1 MGNETLAAVKQKL
14 AAMKKIEATGFTDPG
29 KAADYFREKET
40 ILEDIVKALEMATET
55 QGQETEALK
64 STVKSLRDEMKGR
77 AANPRELSR
86 RELLYNLGKG
96 IAAAWA
102 GNHKALADLSFSPNL
117 KAAENWT
124 NPRDVSWGEK
134 GWNIVEK
141 APLGTPMGNIT
152 TNDQYL
158 INPIYETEIMQDA
171 AKKSVMMGLVRHRPM
186 MGPSIF
192 LPTRNRGGVELH
204 WLTAYGQQITGSK
217 PQGAQRVELKAYTL
231 AGFIPWYDEFEE
243 DVFTDL
249 GSIFLDE
256 FTESYGQEFDRQ
268 CLLADEDPFTGAMK
282 ADGVTTVTLGS
293 ADIADLTWKDF
304 RDAVYKVPAEER
316 KDCAWFLNETVL
328 NHIANIEDS
337 EGRPIWRRPTEAM
350 PGKLDLYPYHEVSIM
365 PQLAD
370 IGANTPFAIFMN
382 PKRIQHGDRK
392 GIEIKKFD
400 QTTESMQYGELFLRF
415 RKRDGFLVTRPVG
428 NMVILKTKAASGG
441 GGGGGNNG

>member
-1 MGNETLAAVKQKL
+1 MGNEMIAAIKQKL
-14 AAMKKIEATGFTDPG
+14 AAMKKIEAAGFSDPA
-29 KAADYFREKET
+29 KAAEYFKEKEM
-40 ILEDIVKALEMATET
+40 ILEELAKALETVAAE

-64 STVKSLRDEMKGR
+64 ATVKSLRDELKSK
-77 AANPRELSR
+77 AASPRELSR

-102 GNHKALADLSFSPNL
+102 GNHKALAGLSFSPNL
-117 KAAENWT
+117 KADNWT
-124 NPRDVSWGEK
+124 NPKDVSWGEK
-134 GWNIVEK
+134 GWNIAEK
-141 APLGTPMGNIT
+141 APLGSPMGNLA

-158 INPIYETEIMQDA
+158 INPIYETEIMTDA

-192 LPTRNRGGVELH
+192 LPTRDRGGVELH
-204 WLTAYGQQITGSK
+204 WLTAYGQQISGSK

-243 DVFTDL
+243 DVFIDL

-256 FTESYGQEFDRQ
+256 FTEAYGREFDRQ
-268 CLLADEDPFTGAMK
+268 CLLADNDPFTGAM
-282 ADGVTTVTLGS
+282 AASGVAAVTLGND
-293 ADIADLTWKDF
+293 DIADLTWKDF

-316 KDCAWFLNETVL
+316 KDCAWFLHETVL
-328 NHIANIEDS
+328 NHIANIEDAD
-337 EGRPIWRRPTEAM
+337 GRPIWRKPTEAM

-370 IGANTPFAIFMN
+370 IEANTPFAIFMN

-392 GIEIKKFD
+392 GIEIKRFD

-415 RKRDGFLVTRPVG
+415 RKRDGFLVTRPAG
-428 NMVILKTKAASGG
+428 NMVILKTKVASGT
-441 GGGGGNNG
+441 

>member
-1 MGNETLAAVKQKL
+1 MIMGNELIVAIKQKL
-14 AAMKKIEATGFTDPG
+14 AAMQKIEAAGFADPA
-29 KAADYFREKET
+29 KAAEYFREKE
-40 ILEDIVKALEMATET
+40 ILLEELAKALETVANE

-64 STVKSLRDEMKGR
+64 TTVKSLRDELKGQ

-102 GNHKALADLSFSPNL
+102 GNHKALGDLSFSPNL

-124 NPRDVSWGEK
+124 NPKDVVWGEK
-134 GWNIVEK
+134 GWDITEK
-141 APLGTPMGNIT
+141 AALGSPMGNLA

-158 INPIYETEIMQDA
+158 INPIYETEIMTDA
-171 AKKSVMMGLVRHRPM
+171 AKKSVMMNLARHRPM

-192 LPTRNRGGVELH
+192 LPTRDRGGVELH

-231 AGFIPWYDEFEE
+231 AGYIPWYDEFEE
-243 DVFTDL
+243 DVFIDL
-249 GSIFLDE
+249 GAMFIEE
-256 FTESYGQEFDRQ
+256 FTQAYGQEFDRQ
-268 CLLADEDPFTGAMK
+268 CLLADGDPFTGAM
-282 ADGVTTVTLGS
+282 AAEGAATVTLGS

-316 KDCAWFLNETVL
+316 KDCAWFLHETVL
-328 NHIANIEDS
+328 NHIANIEDAD
-337 EGRPIWRRPTEAM
+337 GRPIWRRPMEAM
-350 PGKLDLYPYHEVSIM
+350 PGKLDLYPYYEVSIM

-370 IGANTPFAIFMN
+370 IGDDTPFAIFMN
-382 PKRIQHGDRK
+382 PKRIQHGNRK

-400 QTTESMQYGELFLRF
+400 ATTESMQYGELFLRF
-415 RKRDGFLVTRPVG
+415 RKRDGFLVTRPAG
-428 NMVILKTKAASGG
+428 NMVVLKTKAASGD
-441 GGGGGNNG
+441 